1 MYHISVSK
9 KTTMAKFLPCLDGLT
24 LIVRSV
30 NTDHL
35 YTPCS
40 LHSASDTPIFCV
52 PRLDRRTLGGK
63 SFQYTGPV
71 IWKSLPLSVRH
82 SSSLFFLVKTESLPL
97 PFSILIR
104 RFPSSHSTNPSPVT
118 HVFAVCVCVCVCVRA
133 CVCLCACV

>member
-24 LIVRSV
+24 LIIRSM

-71 IWKSLPLSVRH
+71 IWNSLPLSVRH
-82 SSSLFFLVKTESLPL
+82 SSSLSSFKQKLKTHLCSSAYLSAVLFFS
-97 PFSILIR
+97 FSFYQPITRNTCIC
-104 RFPSSHSTNPSPVT
+104 S
-118 HVFAVCVCVCVCVRA
+118 VCVCA
-133 CVCLCACV
+133 